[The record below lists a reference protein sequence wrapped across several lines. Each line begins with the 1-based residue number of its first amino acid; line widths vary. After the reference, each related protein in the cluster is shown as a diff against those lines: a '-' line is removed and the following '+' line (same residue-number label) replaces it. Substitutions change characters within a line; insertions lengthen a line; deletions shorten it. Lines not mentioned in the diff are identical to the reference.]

1 MSKYGPFEKA
11 IMKVVKE
18 ELDKNTTQLV
28 NNNHHI
34 EAFLT
39 AFASYKIENEFEL

>member
-28 NNNHHI
+28 NNNRYLG
-34 EAFLT
+34 AFLT
-39 AFASYKIENEFEL
+39 AVVAYEIENEFGL